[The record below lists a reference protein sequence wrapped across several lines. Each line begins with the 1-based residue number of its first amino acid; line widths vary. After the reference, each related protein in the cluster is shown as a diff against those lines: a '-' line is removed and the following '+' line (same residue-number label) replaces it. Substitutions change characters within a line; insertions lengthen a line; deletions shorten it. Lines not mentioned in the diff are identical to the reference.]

1 MNNSTCSI
9 AEKFAVYS
17 QLGLFDQWKFRHFLR
32 WISQDAVSL
41 EFLLDFERKLVK
53 KSLFSWQILKIMIK
67 ALSWYNRED
76 HDNRLMNR
84 IQPSRLP
91 EMLQIVILF
100 LDKSYELHPKYRELL
115 LNIIYSGD
123 NFKKHLEV
131 GSGLT
136 PDQFRLEAAKTISN
150 YNQQWGIWYPY
161 LKDEADRMVG
171 YLENIAYKVSDS
183 QRFTMVCRDMAPVI
197 GLKATSSLM
206 VISNDFQEFESYFH
220 RVTAQLKWW
229 GLAYSDIFH
238 QLQNASEL
246 NQILVFLETL
256 TKDPR
261 MEKCIRYAQVHY
273 SGVQLMPVNEVK
285 DACLRQEWE
294 RTSAYELVIDGLIDK
309 FEQNIV
315 HTYLSTTWYP
325 SIGSH
330 RIRWEFDKFTE
341 YIPYEMRS
349 QDWTV
354 DNEKTRPY
362 WNSGEAAG
370 LEFNRFVDA
379 LKPRLCSIFKKMDLS
394 EIEILFRLLPNYLGI
409 QEFTKLVKVPVEW
422 EKGVE
427 WQEGYTKGGFYD
439 EQVEV
444 ARPKGFVEHTF
455 TFERPDIQN
464 AIDLLD
470 NMKKIREAIQ
480 AYRNSGD

>member
-1 MNNSTCSI
+1 MMLVFEMKNKTRSI

-17 QLGLFDQWKFRHFLR
+17 QLGLFEQWKFRHFLR

-53 KSLFSWQILKIMIK
+53 KSLFSWKILKIMIK

-84 IQPSRLP
+84 IQPSRPL
-91 EMLQIVILF
+91 EMLQIVIHF

-123 NFKKHLEV
+123 NFKKHHEV

-150 YNQQWGIWYPY
+150 YNQQWGI
-161 LKDEADRMVG
+161 
-171 YLENIAYKVSDS
+171 
-183 QRFTMVCRDMAPVI
+183 
-197 GLKATSSLM
+197 
-206 VISNDFQEFESYFH
+206 
-220 RVTAQLKWW
+220 
-229 GLAYSDIFH
+229 
-238 QLQNASEL
+238 
-246 NQILVFLETL
+246 
-256 TKDPR
+256 
-261 MEKCIRYAQVHY
+261 
-273 SGVQLMPVNEVK
+273 
-285 DACLRQEWE
+285 
-294 RTSAYELVIDGLIDK
+294 
-309 FEQNIV
+309 
-315 HTYLSTTWYP
+315 WYP

-379 LKPRLCSIFKKMDLS
+379 LKPR
-394 EIEILFRLLPNYLGI
+394 
-409 QEFTKLVKVPVEW
+409 
-422 EKGVE
+422 
-427 WQEGYTKGGFYD
+427 
-439 EQVEV
+439 
-444 ARPKGFVEHTF
+444 
-455 TFERPDIQN
+455 
-464 AIDLLD
+464 
-470 NMKKIREAIQ
+470 
-480 AYRNSGD
+480 